1 MFKLSIFKL
10 SVFKLET
17 FKPFFKDQ
25 QTRDGFIRRNDMSF
39 FSQNCRSSSC
49 QDHLALS
56 GFCHFR
62 AGFVIIIL
70 IGLFFTFPATAQTNA
85 DIVPRFASLRANEVN
100 LRTGPG
106 VRYPIIWKYL
116 RQGLPVEITAEFEH
130 WRRIRDWQGE
140 EGWVHRSMLSG
151 QRTLIITDQ
160 TRDLRHQP
168 RADAP
173 VIARLSPGV
182 SGTINRCENMWCSI
196 ESSGHEGWLRRD
208 EFWGIYFDET
218 IE

>member
-1 MFKLSIFKL
+1 MRRKSSLSWGFFPRSYQSTLFL
-10 SVFKLET
+10 SRACSF
-17 FKPFFKDQ
+17 
-25 QTRDGFIRRNDMSF
+25 QTGFM
-39 FSQNCRSSSC
+39 
-49 QDHLALS
+49 A
-56 GFCHFR
+56 
-62 AGFVIIIL
+62 VILMGI
-70 IGLFFTFPATAQTNA
+70 FFTFPVFAQTNV

-140 EGWVHRSMLSG
+140 EGWIHRSMLSG
-151 QRTLIITDQ
+151 QRTLIVTDK
-160 TRDLRHQP
+160 TRDLRHRP
-168 RADAP
+168 RSDAP

-182 SGTINRCENMWCSI
+182 LGTINHCEDMWCFVEFSD
-196 ESSGHEGWLRRD
+196 HEGWLSRN
-208 EFWGIYFDET
+208 EFWGIYLDET

>member
-1 MFKLSIFKL
+1 MSRKYL
-10 SVFKLET
+10 
-17 FKPFFKDQ
+17 PFFS
-25 QTRDGFIRRNDMSF
+25 RGCFA
-39 FSQNCRSSSC
+39 RSYQS
-49 QDHLALS
+49 AFPLS
-56 GFCHFR
+56 RICH
-62 AGFVIIIL
+62 AGARFMAMIL
-70 IGLFFTFPATAQTNA
+70 IGLFFISPAAAQTSA

-140 EGWVHRSMLSG
+140 EGWIHRSMLSG
-151 QRTLIITDQ
+151 QRTLIITDK
-160 TRDLRHQP
+160 TRDLRYRP

-182 SGTINRCENMWCSI
+182 IGKINHCEGMWCSV
-196 ESSGHEGWLRRD
+196 ESYDHEGWLSRN
-208 EFWGIYFDET
+208 EFWGIYLDET